1 LGKHTPTC
9 LTRLC
14 FLLRV
19 RTQAAP
25 PAVRPRL
32 PLAHHGFS
40 DILPIRL
47 NVGQPAAVIVTILD
61 LHHQPAL
68 HDQGMQCFTRCHTA
82 TLTNLWGV
90 YSLQA
95 QLALATPI
103 LWFYPQG
110 ITIRNNNSPRKISL
124 SSCNS
129 YSNLPANS
137 SQKQTSANC

>member
-1 LGKHTPTC
+1 
-9 LTRLC
+9 
-14 FLLRV
+14 
-19 RTQAAP
+19 
-25 PAVRPRL
+25 
-32 PLAHHGFS
+32 
-40 DILPIRL
+40 
-47 NVGQPAAVIVTILD
+47 
-61 LHHQPAL
+61 
-68 HDQGMQCFTRCHTA
+68 MQCFTRCHTA